1 MIDTYGSV
9 PEWYKNAGKIE
20 GFAKGGL
27 ASGWGI
33 AGEYGPELIDFS
45 TPGRVYT
52 AEQTR
57 QILMPPAVGTDG
69 SLVAE
74 IAKLREQNKEM
85 ARELR
90 IANARLE
97 KMEKYAKETKDGVD
111 EIRVVGI
118 PVTVEV

>member
-1 MIDTYGSV
+1 
-9 PEWYKNAGKIE
+9 
-20 GFAKGGL
+20 
-27 ASGWGI
+27 
-33 AGEYGPELIDFS
+33 
-45 TPGRVYT
+45 
-52 AEQTR
+52 
-57 QILMPPAVGTDG
+57 MPPAVGTDG

-118 PVTVEV
+118 PVTVEA